1 MVKMNSPMPISTNG
15 APSPV
20 GHYSQAVAA
29 GDLIFVSG
37 QLPITANGNAACDAS
52 FAEQARLALA
62 NVLSIV
68 RAAGSDRDH
77 IVKTTAYVVGI
88 SNWAE
93 CNRIY
98 AEVLGSAKPARS
110 IVPVPELH
118 HGCLI
123 EVDAIAVR
131 ARPSS

>member
-1 MVKMNSPMPISTNG
+1 MPITTSEVS
-15 APSPV
+15 SPA
-20 GHYSQAVAA
+20 GHYSQAVAT
-29 GDLIFVSG
+29 GNLIFVSG
-37 QLPITANGNAACDAS
+37 QLPISANGKAASDAS
-52 FAEQARLALA
+52 FAEQVRLALA

-77 IVKTTAYVVGI
+77 IVKTTAYIVGI

-98 AEVLGSAKPARS
+98 AEVMGSAKPARA

-123 EVDAIAVR
+123 EVEAIAVR
-131 ARPSS
+131 AGPSS

>member
-1 MVKMNSPMPISTNG
+1 MNSPMPIATSE
-15 APSPV
+15 APSPA

-37 QLPITANGNAACDAS
+37 QLPISANGKAASDAS

-68 RAAGSDRDH
+68 CAAGGDRDH
-77 IVKTTAYVVGI
+77 IVKTTAYIVGI

-98 AEVLGSAKPARS
+98 AEVMGSAKPARA

-123 EVDAIAVR
+123 EVEAIAVR
-131 ARPSS
+131 AGPSS

>member
-1 MVKMNSPMPISTNG
+1 MNSPTPISTNG
-15 APSPV
+15 APSPA
-20 GHYSQAVAA
+20 GHYSQAVAS

-37 QLPITANGNAACDAS
+37 QLPISANGKVASETS
-52 FAEQARLALA
+52 FADQVRLALT

-77 IVKTTAYVVGI
+77 IVKTTAYIVGI

-93 CNRIY
+93 CNRVY
-98 AEVLGSAKPARS
+98 AEVLGSAKPARA
-110 IVPVPELH
+110 IIPIPELH

-123 EVDAIAVR
+123 EIDAIAVR
-131 ARPSS
+131 ADSKL

>member
-1 MVKMNSPMPISTNG
+1 MNSPMAIATSEVS
-15 APSPV
+15 SPA
-20 GHYSQAVAA
+20 GHYSQAVAT
-29 GDLIFVSG
+29 GNLIFVSG
-37 QLPITANGNAACDAS
+37 QLPISANGKAASDAS
-52 FAEQARLALA
+52 FAEQVRLALA

-77 IVKTTAYVVGI
+77 IVKTTAYIVGI

-98 AEVLGSAKPARS
+98 AEVMGSAKPARA

-123 EVDAIAVR
+123 EVEAIAVR
-131 ARPSS
+131 ASPSS